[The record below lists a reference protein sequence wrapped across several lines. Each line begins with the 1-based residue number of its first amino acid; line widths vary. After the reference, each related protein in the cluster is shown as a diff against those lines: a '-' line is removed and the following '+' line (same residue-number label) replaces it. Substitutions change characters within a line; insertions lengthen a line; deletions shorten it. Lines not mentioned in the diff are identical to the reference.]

1 MLNGIF
7 ETITP
12 ESILNNP
19 LYSKLIPVFISVLE
33 EKCKISINMN
43 NTFRNTDAVMMQQF
57 IKMYAAS
64 YFSVLSRMEHLNLV
78 GQPDFQSEQFIVPSI
93 EEFFTFEHISNIKRF
108 SENKGSKVAIEYAN
122 NLVES
127 LNKGVLQKKFQEFYI
142 DELGL
147 FYFGIHGNLTR
158 EAYDRFVK
166 PLAHPVGFIYDYIQ
180 GGYITNNDAFTDHYE
195 LPGDYNVTKCEVNFN
210 KSNISN
216 INLLANNKV
225 KKIISEDVSV
235 SNISNISIIADGKL
249 ENERWVVVYFLDGSY
264 IREITYQNNKKSL
277 KIFNNLDVLITDFT
291 LISDVAE
298 LNLAYIVDS
307 TNFDKNLQYATKYD
321 ITRQLYDYVYI
332 DYQKVSRV
340 GYAGL
345 KVGKTILSDAII
357 LDDVLIAEKAQ
368 KTATFHICTP
378 KVGIGT
384 HFTSI
389 DNIASGNFATDDH
402 INIRKYATENLS
414 IQIIKTIA

>member
-1 MLNGIF
+1 MLKGIF

-43 NTFRNTDAVMMQQF
+43 NTFRDTDAVMMQQF

-64 YFSVLSRMEHLNLV
+64 YYAVLSRMEHLNLV

-108 SENKGSKVAIEYAN
+108 AENKGSKVAIEYAN

-127 LNKGVLQKKFQEFYI
+127 LNKGVLQKKFQDFYI

-166 PLAHPVGFIYDYIQ
+166 PLAHPVGFIYDYMQ
-180 GGYITNNDAFTDHYE
+180 GGYITNNDALTDHYE
-195 LPGDYNVTKCEVNFN
+195 LPGVYNVTKCEVNFK

-216 INLLANNKV
+216 IDLLANNKV

-235 SNISNISIIADGKL
+235 SNISNISIIADGQL
-249 ENERWVVVYFLDGSY
+249 QNERWVVVYFLDGSY

-277 KIFNNLDVLITDFT
+277 KLFNNLGVLITDFT

-307 TNFDKNLQYATKYD
+307 TNFDKNLQYTTKYD

-332 DYQKVSRV
+332 DSQKVSRV

-345 KVGKTILSDAII
+345 KVGRTILSDAII
-357 LDDVLIAEKAQ
+357 LDDVLIAEKAG
-368 KTATFHICTP
+368 KTPTLHTCTP
-378 KVGIGT
+378 KVGVGT

-389 DNIASGNFATDDH
+389 DNIASGNFKTDDH

-414 IQIIKTIA
+414 IQIIKK